1 MAVSRILEFTIGWMT
16 LLALAPAPVEAATTV
31 VLKATVRDC
40 NAVRCRPPE
49 IRYGSGVVVARK
61 IGESPIVLT
70 AGHVVRN
77 CDSVEIGWE
86 SGRWLAG
93 RVLAVEVSSN
103 VDLAAV
109 AVEFPDAVELGWLA
123 RTAADGPAVLTGYT
137 LYRGWRNHRG
147 ELDYERSCL
156 VGVRAEPGESGGPIV
171 SPATGEIL
179 GIVWGTD
186 GRDSYL
192 TDASR
197 IQEWLRVRL
206 GWEDI
211 AAARPPPVALPP
223 KALDAES
230 GDVAR
235 RMQNLEQEVA
245 RLRDAAVRVQI
256 RHNGQLIDEGEYRI
270 LRDQPIVLDFRKK

>member
-1 MAVSRILEFTIGWMT
+1 MAVNRVLELTIGWMMV
-16 LLALAPAPVEAATTV
+16 LAISPASVEAATTV

-61 IGESPIVLT
+61 VGESPIVLT

-86 SGRWLAG
+86 AGRWLAG
-93 RVLAVEVSSN
+93 RVLADEVSSN

-123 RTAADGPAVLTGYT
+123 RNVTDGPAVLTGYA
-137 LYRGWRNHRG
+137 LQRGWRNHRG
-147 ELDYERSCL
+147 ELDLQRERL

-186 GRDSYL
+186 GQDSYL
-192 TDASR
+192 TDATR

-206 GWEDI
+206 GWEYI
-211 AAARPPPVALPP
+211 AAARPPPVASLP
-223 KALDAES
+223 ES
-230 GDVAR
+230 SSGERDDVTR
-235 RMQNLEQEVA
+235 RMKSLEQEVA

-256 RHNGQLIDEGEYRI
+256 RHNGELIDEGKYRI

>member
-1 MAVSRILEFTIGWMT
+1 MAVSRILEFTIGWMM
-16 LLALAPAPVEAATTV
+16 LLALVPAPVEAATTV

-61 IGESPIVLT
+61 VGESPIVLT

-86 SGRWLAG
+86 AGRWLAG
-93 RVLAVEVSSN
+93 RVLAVEVNSN

-109 AVEFPDAVELGWLA
+109 GVEFPDAVELGWLA
-123 RTAADGPAVLTGYT
+123 RNLTDGLAVLTGYT
-137 LYRGWRNHRG
+137 LHRGWRNHRG
-147 ELDYERSCL
+147 ELNVQQNRL

-171 SPATGEIL
+171 SPATGDIL

-197 IQEWLRVRL
+197 IQEWLRIRL
-206 GWEDI
+206 GWENI
-211 AAARPPPVALPP
+211 AAARPPPVASSPESSSG
-223 KALDAES
+223 ES

>member
-1 MAVSRILEFTIGWMT
+1 MAVSRILEITIGWMT
-16 LLALAPAPVEAATTV
+16 LLALVPAPAEAATTV

-61 IGESPIVLT
+61 VGESPIVLT

-86 SGRWLAG
+86 SGRWLSG

-109 AVEFPDAVELGWLA
+109 GIAFPDAVELGWLA
-123 RTAADGPAVLTGYT
+123 RRAADGPAVLAGYT
-137 LYRGWRNHRG
+137 LPHGWRNHRG
-147 ELDYERSCL
+147 ELDAERSCL

-192 TDASR
+192 TDATR

-206 GWEDI
+206 GWESI
-211 AAARPPPVALPP
+211 AAARPPPVASLP
-223 KALDAES
+223 ES
-230 GDVAR
+230 SSGERDDVTR
-235 RMQNLEQEVA
+235 RMKSLEQEVA

-256 RHNGQLIDEGEYRI
+256 RHNGELIDEGKYRI
-270 LRDQPIVLDFRKK
+270 LRDQPIVLDFRRK